1 MAKVISAI
9 KSKGLVSGA
18 RKSMLDS
25 MLRIRNHTM
34 HAEWGK
40 VNEPE
45 VNSIIGYVE
54 QFLLQEFSN

>member
-1 MAKVISAI
+1 
-9 KSKGLVSGA
+9 
-18 RKSMLDS
+18 MLDT
-25 MLRIRNHTM
+25 MLQIRNYTM
-34 HAEWGK
+34 HAEWEK